1 MGCSIFNIR
10 SGLPHALFRRIHL
23 LAVYAP
29 QPISLKRWKKRVQL
43 DQYGSLAAL
52 RLLSSRTSLKETTA
66 MCSYLAT
73 ERQNKQATN
82 METAENGGFL
92 GRLPLFS
99 KLSLFLRRRIVFK
112 CSPESHASFTYPF
125 AKNTGEN
132 RSLRLFLASLDS
144 NEQKVGA
151 SCPHVF
157 NAFL

>member
-1 MGCSIFNIR
+1 MCCSIFNIR
-10 SGLPHALFRRIHL
+10 SGLPHALFRRILL

-82 METAENGGFL
+82 METAENGGL
-92 GRLPLFS
+92 
-99 KLSLFLRRRIVFK
+99 
-112 CSPESHASFTYPF
+112 
-125 AKNTGEN
+125 
-132 RSLRLFLASLDS
+132 LRLS
-144 NEQKVGA
+144 NQAAKYPETNILTA
-151 SCPHVF
+151 ETVF
-157 NAFL
+157 FHYFVSMPII

>member
-1 MGCSIFNIR
+1 VLNLPHFVRFLSSFSARDRWPCYMGCSIFNIR

-82 METAENGGFL
+82 METADNGGFL
-92 GRLPLFS
+92 RHLPLFS
-99 KLSLFLRRRIVFK
+99 KLSII
-112 CSPESHASFTYPF
+112 CSYTCHFHMF
-125 AKNTGEN
+125 
-132 RSLRLFLASLDS
+132 
-144 NEQKVGA
+144 
-151 SCPHVF
+151 
-157 NAFL
+157 

>member
-1 MGCSIFNIR
+1 MW
-10 SGLPHALFRRIHL
+10 L
-23 LAVYAP
+23 
-29 QPISLKRWKKRVQL
+29 
-43 DQYGSLAAL
+43 
-52 RLLSSRTSLKETTA
+52 
-66 MCSYLAT
+66 YLAT
-73 ERQNKQATN
+73 ERQKKQ
-82 METAENGGFL
+82 ETSMKTSGNGGFL

-99 KLSLFLRRRIVFK
+99 KLSLFLPRRIVFK
-112 CSPESHASFTYPF
+112 CSLESLASFTYPF